1 MAIKAPTPP
10 TPPTVPVVP
19 GAEQQ
24 SDGGQ
29 SMQAGQSAGNGQD
42 NGREF
47 GVHVTISNPKENNGG
62 AAAQQGAS
70 TQSTGNGQGSEPQA
84 NTQTA
89 AQTGQQNN
97 EAQAD
102 VAQQARQD
110 MVQQALGIKDGDDA
124 KQGQESAQQSVT
136 ESPWPLSGSHI
147 SAMSFMPVLIV
158 FVAAFI
164 TFMLRNLS
172 KKPKLSKKT
181 LGKGKGQPPAQN
193 VYREKSTAKND
204 KKNKGSHFEMR
215 I

>member
-24 SDGGQ
+24 PDGGQ
-29 SMQAGQSAGNGQD
+29 VEQAGHSASNGQD

-47 GVHVTISNPKENNGG
+47 GVHVTISNPKENAGN
-62 AAAQQGAS
+62 ANAQQGTS
-70 TQSTGNGQGSEPQA
+70 QSTANGQGSGVQA
-84 NTQTA
+84 NGNAGNASEQSQTA
-89 AQTGQQNN
+89 QGDA
-97 EAQAD
+97 
-102 VAQQARQD
+102 AQQARQD
-110 MVQQALGIKDGDDA
+110 MVQQALGMKDGDGA
-124 KQGQESAQQSVT
+124 QQGQETAQQNVA
-136 ESPWPLSGSHI
+136 ESPWSLAGDHM

-164 TFMLRNLS
+164 TFMLSNLS
-172 KKPKLSKKT
+172 KKPQLNTK
-181 LGKGKGQPPAQN
+181 PPAKGRPQESRQT
-193 VYREKSTAKND
+193 VYREKAVSENK